1 MFSLKSPIGF
11 AWHRFVHISWVSF
24 KDVFVNWNEELSL
37 RAECDECGEGHTLS
51 YSWDLFL
58 VNATKRTRMEGKV
71 TAAFI
76 LLTQA
81 RTQCSRVAEDTQ
93 APRHL
98 DQCPWLCPSHR
109 APQPLS
115 FMLTETEMPERCGS
129 DTCTRPR
136 TCLHP
141 SRLLLSLGPVPA
153 PALRP
158 AISDPSPGG
167 GFLGWE
173 GWVPVL
179 RRAVAR

>member
-1 MFSLKSPIGF
+1 MFSLKSPTGF
-11 AWHRFVHISWVSF
+11 ARHRFIHISWVSF

-37 RAECDECGEGHTLS
+37 QAECDECGEGSPLS

-58 VNATKRTRMEGKV
+58 VNATERTRMEGKV

-81 RTQCSRVAEDTQ
+81 RTRCSRVAENTQ
-93 APRHL
+93 APWRP
-98 DQCPWLCPSHR
+98 DPCPWLHPSQR
-109 APQPLS
+109 APQPFS
-115 FMLTETEMPERCGS
+115 FMLTKTEMPERCGS

-136 TCLHP
+136 TCLRP
-141 SRLLLSLGPVPA
+141 SRLLLSLGPVLA

-158 AISDPSPGG
+158 TTPGPSPGG

-173 GWVPVL
+173 GWVAAL
-179 RRAVAR
+179 HRTVAR